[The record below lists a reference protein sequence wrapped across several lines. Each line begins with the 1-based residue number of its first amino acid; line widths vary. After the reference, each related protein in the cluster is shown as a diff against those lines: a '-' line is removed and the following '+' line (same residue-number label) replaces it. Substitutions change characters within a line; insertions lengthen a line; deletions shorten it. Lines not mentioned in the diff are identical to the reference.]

1 MITRAEGAYQG
12 ALRAFQE
19 PMLDLLHRRYAPLVV
34 SLLSLVFTPERS
46 TVPVAEAHTE
56 IGDALDQLRAQG
68 YELNADGTRAIPL
81 GSARELCRQWADV
94 GWLKRQIVD
103 GDVEVYQLSAHAV
116 GALEVAG
123 RAGGTRARVSESRVR
138 TLLDAVER
146 LAQDADPDVAVRMAR
161 LQAQIDRLQAELL
174 RLDRGG
180 EVDEV
185 DDEELLEEAENV
197 LHLVRELPADF
208 ARVAESIKA
217 MQRDVVTGLRQ
228 DERPSGDVLREY
240 LERGEQ
246 VMTTTPEGRA
256 FAGALRLIGDPQRI
270 DELSLQLDTV
280 LRHRFTGRLP
290 GQQRTELRDVGRRI
304 EQGVAEVIKAQR
316 QASHVITTQVR
327 NHDPLRDR
335 QVDELLREVM
345 ISFQAWVP
353 TTRRGQEVDP
363 LRRLPVA
370 DIAHLRQSTSDL
382 SPPQPPAPLQAPDD
396 GADTDLEDGAREWG
410 GPHYAELRQHLA
422 AFAAVPTTDV
432 GRADLAAVFSAA
444 PEAIRRPVDLLGL
457 LELADHQG
465 MTETD
470 QVAVVEAI
478 RPDGTRRRFAFGGVT
493 VRTAADPDGDP
504 NLDREHGTEHEYDRE
519 HDTEQ
524 GTEQDIEHH
533 TKRRTKDETDE

>member
-1 MITRAEGAYQG
+1 MITRAEGAYLG

-34 SLLSLVFTPERS
+34 SLLSLVFTPERP

-123 RAGGTRARVSESRVR
+123 RAGGARARISESRVR
-138 TLLDAVER
+138 TLMEAVEQ
-146 LAQDADPDVAVRMAR
+146 LAQDANPDVMMRMAR
-161 LQAQIDRLQAELL
+161 LDKQIVRLQEEH
-174 RLDRGG
+174 DRIFRTQR
-180 EVDEV
+180 VDEV
-185 DDEELLEEAENV
+185 DDEVLLEEVENV

-208 ARVAESIKA
+208 ARVAESIRA
-217 MQRDVVTGLRQ
+217 MQRDVVTALRQ

-246 VMTTTPEGRA
+246 VMTATPEGRA
-256 FAGALRLIGDPQRI
+256 FAGALRLIGDPERI

-280 LRHRFTGRLP
+280 LRHSFSSRLP
-290 GQQRTELRDVGRRI
+290 AQQRTELRDIGRRI

-345 ISFQAWVP
+345 VGFQAWVP
-353 TTRRGQEVDP
+353 TSRRGQVVDP
-363 LRRLPVA
+363 VRRLPVA
-370 DIAHLRQSTSDL
+370 VVAQLRQSTSDL
-382 SPPQPPAPLQAPDD
+382 RPPQPPVRLQVWDD
-396 GADTDLEDGAREWG
+396 DPDTDPDHSAREWG
-410 GPHYAELRQHLA
+410 GPHYAELAEHVA
-422 AFAAVPTTDV
+422 SFPADDGT
-432 GRADLAAVFSAA
+432 ADLALVFNSA
-444 PEAIRRPVDLLGL
+444 PEGIRRPVDLLGL
-457 LELADHQG
+457 LEIAHYSG
-465 MTETD
+465 MTETE
-470 QVAVVEAI
+470 QVTFVDAV
-478 RPDGTRRRFAFGGVT
+478 RPDGTRRRFAFGG
-493 VRTAADPDGDP
+493 
-504 NLDREHGTEHEYDRE
+504 TEF
-519 HDTEQ
+519 
-524 GTEQDIEHH
+524 
-533 TKRRTKDETDE
+533 RTKGDTDD